1 MKRATIAPARAFAK
15 GPGSERMAL
24 EELLVQLSVDARWS
38 AAELRHTPEGTI
50 VQRGTARVLL
60 VDAERV
66 VAEPDL
72 VARAVRGDHGLLIV
86 GAAPARAKE
95 VLRPG
100 SNVAVLDDGAD
111 DDQAFLAIDGLL
123 ERVELKQSAATN
135 VRELSRSR
143 YELDEFVTIARA
155 IARER
160 DIDKLL
166 ALILEKSRYL
176 TGADA
181 GSIYVLEHEPAAEQ
195 GVAAQGGRRLRFK
208 LSQNDSLEFEAREH
222 TIPVSAQSIAGAAA
236 LARQPINVADVY
248 QLDAQKPYTFDPSFD
263 KRVGY
268 RTVSMLAMPMISAED
283 EVIGVIQ
290 LINKKKD
297 SRVRLAAPA
306 DFQREVT
313 SFDERAEELSSALA
327 AQAGIALENALLY
340 EEIQRIF
347 DGFVHASVRAI
358 EQRDPT
364 TSGHSQRVAALA
376 CTLAEHLAGVRD
388 GVHAST
394 EFSREQLRELHY
406 ASLLHDFG
414 KIGVREQVL
423 VKAKKLYPHELQSIR
438 DRVHYALKCVEAD
451 SLARKIALLQAG
463 GGAADLHAL
472 DLDLTA
478 RKASLLAALE
488 TISQANE
495 PTVMAEGDFTR
506 IAEIFGMMVGDG
518 RGEAF
523 RLLRESELHALQT
536 PRGSLVASEY
546 DEIRSHV
553 VHTYNFLSQI
563 PWGKGMAQIPLIAGA
578 HHERL
583 NGTGYP
589 RGLKADE
596 IPLQSK
602 IMSVADIYDALTAAD
617 RPYKRALPVD
627 RALQILDFEVRD
639 GHLDAELVKLFREA
653 KIYES
658 VERKLKY

>member
-1 MKRATIAPARAFAK
+1 
-15 GPGSERMAL
+15 MAL
-24 EELLVQLSVDARWS
+24 EDLLAQLSVDARWS
-38 AAELRHTPEGTI
+38 AAELRQTPDGTI
-50 VQRGTARVLL
+50 VQRGAARVLL
-60 VDAERV
+60 VDADRV
-66 VAEPDL
+66 VAEPEL
-72 VARAVRGDHGLLIV
+72 VERAIRGDHGLLIV
-86 GAAPARAKE
+86 GAAPPRAKE

-100 SNVAVLDDGAD
+100 SSVAVLDDGAD

-123 ERVELKQSAATN
+123 ERVELKQSAANN
-135 VRELSRSR
+135 VRALSRSR
-143 YELDEFVTIARA
+143 YELDEFVTTARA

-160 DIDKLL
+160 DSDKLL

-181 GSIYVLEHEPAAEQ
+181 GSIYVVESRPD
-195 GVAAQGGRRLRFK
+195 GSRRLRFK
-208 LSQNDSLEFEAREH
+208 LSQNDSVEFEAREH
-222 TIPVSAQSIAGAAA
+222 TILVSAQSIAGAAV

-268 RTVSMLAMPMISAED
+268 RTRSMLAMPMISAED

-290 LINKKKD
+290 LINKKRD
-297 SRVRLAAPA
+297 PRMRLQSAE
-306 DFQREVT
+306 DFAREVI

-340 EEIQRIF
+340 AEIQRIF

-376 CTLAEHLAGVRD
+376 CTLAEKVDASAEGVYAP
-388 GVHAST
+388 VH
-394 EFSREQLRELHY
+394 FSREQLRELHY

-423 VKAKKLYPHELQSIR
+423 VKAKKLYPHELQAIR
-438 DRVHYALKCVEAD
+438 DRVQYALKCVEAD
-451 SLARKIALLQAG
+451 SLARKISLMQAG

-472 DLDLTA
+472 DLDLAA
-478 RKASLLAALE
+478 RKASLMAAFD
-488 TISQANE
+488 TITQANE
-495 PTVMAEGDFTR
+495 PSVMAEGDFTR
-506 IAEIFGMMVGDG
+506 IAEIFGMTIGDG
-518 RGEAF
+518 RGESF
-523 RLLRESELHALQT
+523 RLLRESELQALQT

-563 PWGKGMAQIPLIAGA
+563 PWGKGMADIPKIAGS

-589 RGLKADE
+589 KGLRAEE

-602 IMSVADIYDALTAAD
+602 IMSIADIYDALTAAD
-617 RPYKRALPVD
+617 RPYKRALPLE

-653 KIYES
+653 RVYES
-658 VERKLKY
+658 VERKLAY

>member
-1 MKRATIAPARAFAK
+1 
-15 GPGSERMAL
+15 MAL
-24 EELLVQLSVDARWS
+24 EDLLAQLSVDARWS
-38 AAELRHTPEGTI
+38 AAELRETPEGTI
-50 VQRGTARVLL
+50 VQRGAARVLL
-60 VDAERV
+60 VSAERV
-66 VAEPDL
+66 VAEPEL
-72 VARAVRGDHGLLIV
+72 VERAIHGDHGLLIV
-86 GAAPARAKE
+86 GAAPPRAKE

-100 SNVAVLDDGAD
+100 SSVAVLDDGAD

-123 ERVELKQSAATN
+123 ERVELKQSAANN
-135 VRELSRSR
+135 VRALSRSR
-143 YELDEFVTIARA
+143 YELDEFVTTARA

-166 ALILEKSRYL
+166 ALILEKSRWL

-181 GSIYVLEHEPAAEQ
+181 GSIYVVESRASDA
-195 GVAAQGGRRLRFK
+195 GRRLRFK

-222 TIPVSAQSIAGAAA
+222 TIPVSAQSIAGAAV

-268 RTVSMLAMPMISAED
+268 RTRSMLAMPMISAED

-290 LINKKKD
+290 LINKKRD
-297 SRVRLAAPA
+297 VRVRLQTQE
-306 DFQREVT
+306 DFEREVIG
-313 SFDERAEELSSALA
+313 FDERAEELSSALA

-340 EEIQRIF
+340 GEIQRIF

-364 TSGHSQRVAALA
+364 TSGHSQRVASLA
-376 CTLAEHLAGVRD
+376 CTLAETVD
-388 GVHAST
+388 ASS
-394 EFSREQLRELHY
+394 EGLYAAARFSREQLRELHY

-423 VKAKKLYPHELQSIR
+423 VKAKKLYPHELQAIR
-438 DRVHYALKCVEAD
+438 DRVQYALKCVEAD
-451 SLARKIALLQAG
+451 SLARKISLMQAG

-472 DLDLTA
+472 DLDLAA
-478 RKASLLAALE
+478 RKASLLAAFD

-506 IAEIFGMMVGDG
+506 IAEIFGMTIGDG
-518 RGEAF
+518 RGESF

-563 PWGKGMAQIPLIAGA
+563 PWGKGMSNIPKIAGS

-589 RGLKADE
+589 NGLKADE

-602 IMSVADIYDALTAAD
+602 IMSIADIYDALTAAD
-617 RPYKRALPVD
+617 RPYKKALPLE

-639 GHLDAELVKLFREA
+639 GHLDAELVKVFREA
-653 KIYES
+653 RVYES
-658 VERKLKY
+658 VDRKLAY

>member
-1 MKRATIAPARAFAK
+1 
-15 GPGSERMAL
+15 MAL
-24 EELLVQLSVDARWS
+24 ENLLAQLSVDARWS
-38 AAELRHTPEGTI
+38 AAELRQTEEGSY

-60 VDAERV
+60 VSAERV
-66 VAEPDL
+66 VAEPEL
-72 VARAVRGDHGLLIV
+72 VERAIRGEHGLLIV
-86 GAAPARAKE
+86 GAAPERAKE

-111 DDQAFLAIDGLL
+111 DDQAYLAIDGLL
-123 ERVELKQSAATN
+123 ERVELKQNAANN

-181 GSIYVLEHEPAAEQ
+181 GSIYVVEEPSANST
-195 GVAAQGGRRLRFK
+195 VVDGGRRLRFK
-208 LSQNDSLEFEAREH
+208 LSQNDSLEFQARTH
-222 TIPVSAQSIAGAAA
+222 SIAISAQSIAGAAA
-236 LARQPINVADVY
+236 FARQPINVADVY
-248 QLDAQKPYTFDPSFD
+248 QLDTQKPYTFDPSFD

-268 RTVSMLAMPMISAED
+268 HTTSMLAMPMISAED

-290 LINKKKD
+290 LINRK
-297 SRVRLAAPA
+297 RNAAAKLTAPE
-306 DFQREVT
+306 DFAREVV
-313 SFDERAEELSSALA
+313 SFDERAEELVSALA

-340 EEIQRIF
+340 EEIHRIF

-364 TSGHSQRVAALA
+364 TSGHSMRVASLA
-376 CTLAEHLAGVRD
+376 CSLAERLD
-388 GVHAST
+388 GVT
-394 EFSREQLRELHY
+394 EGKYAATKFSRDQLRELHY

-423 VKAKKLYPHELQSIR
+423 VKAKKLYPHELESIR
-438 DRVHYALKCVEAD
+438 DRIQYALKCVEAD
-451 SLARKIALLQAG
+451 VLARKISLMQAG

-472 DLDLTA
+472 DLDLAA
-478 RKASLLAALE
+478 RKASLTAALE

-506 IAEIFGMMVGDG
+506 IAEIFGMTFGDG
-518 RGEAF
+518 RPEPF
-523 RLLRESELHALQT
+523 KLLRESELHALQT

-563 PWGKGMAQIPLIAGA
+563 PWGKGMDQIPLIAGA

-589 RGLKADE
+589 RGLKAED
-596 IPLQSK
+596 IPVQSK

-617 RPYKRALPVD
+617 RPYKKALPLE

-639 GHLDAELVKLFREA
+639 GHVDAELVRIFKEA
-653 KIYES
+653 RVFEQT
-658 VERKLKY
+658 ERDLKY

>member
-1 MKRATIAPARAFAK
+1 
-15 GPGSERMAL
+15 MAL

-60 VDAERV
+60 VSAERV
-66 VAEPDL
+66 VAEPEL
-72 VARAVRGDHGLLIV
+72 VERAIRGDHGLLIV

-111 DDQAFLAIDGLL
+111 DDQAYLAIDGLL
-123 ERVELKQSAATN
+123 ERVELKQNAVNNT
-135 VRELSRSR
+135 RELSRSR

-160 DIDKLL
+160 DTDKLL

-181 GSIYVLEHEPAAEQ
+181 GSIYVLEPEPPLTGSKPPA
-195 GVAAQGGRRLRFK
+195 VHSGRKLRFK
-208 LSQNDSLEFEAREH
+208 LSQNDSREFQAREY

-236 LARQPINVADVY
+236 LSRQPINVGDVY

-290 LINKKKD
+290 LINRKRDPRAKLTD
-297 SRVRLAAPA
+297 PA
-306 DFQREVT
+306 DFTREVT
-313 SFDERAEELSSALA
+313 NFDERAEELVSALA

-340 EEIQRIF
+340 QEIQRIF

-376 CTLAEHLAGVRD
+376 CTLAERIDSASDGPYAGTR
-388 GVHAST
+388 
-394 EFSREQLRELHY
+394 FSRDQLRELHY

-438 DRVHYALKCVEAD
+438 DRINYALKCVEAD
-451 SLARKIALLQAG
+451 TLARKISLMQAG

-506 IAEIFGMMVGDG
+506 IAEIFGMTVGDG
-518 RGEAF
+518 RGESF

-563 PWGKGMAQIPLIAGA
+563 PWGKGMAQIPIIAGA
-578 HHERL
+578 HHERV

-589 RGLKADE
+589 RGLKAEE

-617 RPYKRALPVD
+617 RPYKKALPLE
-627 RALQILDFEVRD
+627 RALQILDFEVKD
-639 GHLDAELVKLFREA
+639 GHLDAELVKLFRES
-653 KIYES
+653 KVYES
-658 VERKLKY
+658 TERKLRY

>member
-1 MKRATIAPARAFAK
+1 
-15 GPGSERMAL
+15 MAL
-24 EELLVQLSVDARWS
+24 DDLLAQLSVDARWS
-38 AAELRHTPEGTI
+38 AAELLHTPEGAI
-50 VQRGTARVLL
+50 VQRGAARVLL
-60 VDAERV
+60 VNAERV
-66 VAEPDL
+66 VAEPEL
-72 VARAVRGDHGLLIV
+72 VERAIRGDHGLLIV
-86 GAAPARAKE
+86 GAAPERAKE

-100 SNVAVLDDGAD
+100 SSVAVLDDGAD

-123 ERVELKQSAATN
+123 ERVELKQSAAN
-135 VRELSRSR
+135 RVRELSRSR

-181 GSIYVLEHEPAAEQ
+181 GSIYVIEADPAAPAQ
-195 GVAAQGGRRLRFK
+195 PRTGRASDAARSAAGRRLRFK
-208 LSQNDSLEFEAREH
+208 LSQNDSLEFQARDH
-222 TIPVSAQSIAGAAA
+222 TVPVSAQSIAGAAA
-236 LARQPINVADVY
+236 LSRQPINVADVY
-248 QLDAQKPYTFDPSFD
+248 HLDATKPYTFDPSFD
-263 KRVGY
+263 RRVGY

-290 LINKKKD
+290 LINRK
-297 SRVRLAAPA
+297 RTPGQRLAAPE
-306 DFQREVT
+306 DFEREVT
-313 SFDERAEELSSALA
+313 SFDERAEELVSALA

-340 EEIQRIF
+340 TEIQRIF

-364 TSGHSQRVAALA
+364 TSGHSQRVASLA
-376 CTLAEHLAGVRD
+376 CTLAERLDAASDGPYAGT
-388 GVHAST
+388 H
-394 EFSREQLRELHY
+394 FSREQLRELHY

-423 VKAKKLYPHELQSIR
+423 VKAKKLYPHELQAIR
-438 DRVHYALKCVEAD
+438 DRVQYALKCVEAD
-451 SLARKIALLQAG
+451 TLARKIALIQAG

-472 DLDLTA
+472 DLDLAA

-506 IAEIFGMMVGDG
+506 IAEVFGMTFSDG
-518 RGEAF
+518 RAEPL
-523 RLLRESELHALQT
+523 RLLQQPELHALQT

-546 DEIRSHV
+546 DEIRAHV

-563 PWGKGMAQIPLIAGA
+563 PWGKSMAQIPLIAGA
-578 HHERL
+578 HHERV

-589 RGLKADE
+589 RGLRAE
-596 IPLQSK
+596 QIPVQSK
-602 IMSVADIYDALTAAD
+602 IMSVADIFDALTAAD
-617 RPYKRALPVD
+617 RPYKRALPLAK
-627 RALQILDFEVRD
+627 ALEILDFEVRD
-639 GHLDAELVKLFREA
+639 GHLDADLVKLFREA
-653 KIYES
+653 KVYDA
-658 VERKLKY
+658 VDRKLAY

>member
-1 MKRATIAPARAFAK
+1 
-15 GPGSERMAL
+15 MAL
-24 EELLVQLSVDARWS
+24 EDLLAQLSVDARWS
-38 AAELRHTPEGTI
+38 AAELRQTPDGTI
-50 VQRGTARVLL
+50 VQRGAARVLL
-60 VDAERV
+60 VSADRV
-66 VAEPDL
+66 VAEPEL
-72 VARAVRGDHGLLIV
+72 VERAIRGDHGLLIV
-86 GAAPARAKE
+86 GAAPPRAKE

-100 SNVAVLDDGAD
+100 SSVAVLDDGAD

-123 ERVELKQSAATN
+123 ERVELKQSAANN
-135 VRELSRSR
+135 VRALSRSR
-143 YELDEFVTIARA
+143 YELDEFVTTARA

-181 GSIYVLEHEPAAEQ
+181 GSIYVVESPAAD
-195 GVAAQGGRRLRFK
+195 GGRRLRFK

-222 TIPVSAQSIAGAAA
+222 TIPVSAQSIAGAAV

-268 RTVSMLAMPMISAED
+268 RTRSMLAMPMISAED

-290 LINKKKD
+290 LINKKRD
-297 SRVRLAAPA
+297 PRVRLETQE
-306 DFQREVT
+306 DFTREVI

-340 EEIQRIF
+340 GEIQRIF

-376 CTLAEHLAGVRD
+376 CTLAERID
-388 GVHAST
+388 GST
-394 EFSREQLRELHY
+394 EGLYAPARFSRDQLRELHY

-438 DRVHYALKCVEAD
+438 DRVQYALKCVEAD
-451 SLARKIALLQAG
+451 SLARKISLMQAG

-472 DLDLTA
+472 DLDLAA
-478 RKASLLAALE
+478 RKASLIAAFD

-506 IAEIFGMMVGDG
+506 IAEIFGMTIGDG
-518 RGEAF
+518 RGESF

-563 PWGKGMAQIPLIAGA
+563 PWGKGMEDIPKIAGS
-578 HHERL
+578 HHERV

-589 RGLKADE
+589 NGLKAEE

-617 RPYKRALPVD
+617 RPYKRALPLE

-653 KIYES
+653 KVYES
-658 VERKLKY
+658 VERKLAY

>member
-1 MKRATIAPARAFAK
+1 MKRATIGNGRAIANNL
-15 GPGSERMAL
+15 GSERMAL
-24 EELLVQLSVDARWS
+24 EDLLAQLSVDARWS
-38 AAELRHTPEGTI
+38 AAELLHTPEGMV
-50 VQRGTARVLL
+50 VQRRAARVLL
-60 VDAERV
+60 VSAERV
-66 VAEPDL
+66 IAEPEL
-72 VARAVRGDHGLLIV
+72 VERAIRGEHGLLIV

-100 SNVAVLDDGAD
+100 STVAVLDDGAD
-111 DDQAFLAIDGLL
+111 DDQAYLAIDGLL
-123 ERVELKQSAATN
+123 ERVELKQNAAN
-135 VRELSRSR
+135 SVRELSRSR

-181 GSIYVLEHEPAAEQ
+181 GSIYVLDPEPDE
-195 GVAAQGGRRLRFK
+195 GGGRRLRFK
-208 LSQNDSLEFEAREH
+208 LSQNDSVTFEARAH
-222 TIPVSAQSIAGAAA
+222 TIKVSAQSIAGAAA
-236 LARQPINVADVY
+236 LSRQPINVADVY
-248 QLDAQKPYTFDPSFD
+248 QLDSQKPYTFDPSFD

-290 LINKKKD
+290 LINKKRD
-297 SRVRLAAPA
+297 SRARLASTA
-306 DFQREVT
+306 DFERDVT
-313 SFDERAEELSSALA
+313 SFDERAEELLSALA

-340 EEIQRIF
+340 AEIQHIF

-376 CTLAEHLAGVRD
+376 CTLAEHLD
-388 GVHAST
+388 GIREGTHAAT
-394 EFSREQLRELHY
+394 RFTREQLRELHY

-423 VKAKKLYPHELQSIR
+423 VKAKKLYPHELQAIR

-451 SLARKIALLQAG
+451 VLARKLALLQAG
-463 GGAADLHAL
+463 GGSADLHAL

-478 RKASLLAALE
+478 RKASLLAALD

-495 PTVMAEGDFTR
+495 PSVMAEGDFTR
-506 IAEIFGMMVGDG
+506 IAEIFGMQFSDG
-518 RGEAF
+518 REPF
-523 RLLRESELHALQT
+523 KLLREPELQALQT

-546 DEIRSHV
+546 DEIRLHV

-563 PWGKGMAQIPLIAGA
+563 PWGKGMAQIPKIAGS

-589 RGLKADE
+589 DGLKADE

-617 RPYKRALPVD
+617 RPYKKALPLGRALE
-627 RALQILDFEVRD
+627 ILDFEVRD
-639 GHLDAELVKLFREA
+639 GHLDPELVKVFREA

-658 VERKLKY
+658 VDRKLKY

>member
-1 MKRATIAPARAFAK
+1 
-15 GPGSERMAL
+15 
-24 EELLVQLSVDARWS
+24 
-38 AAELRHTPEGTI
+38 
-50 VQRGTARVLL
+50 
-60 VDAERV
+60 
-66 VAEPDL
+66 
-72 VARAVRGDHGLLIV
+72 
-86 GAAPARAKE
+86 
-95 VLRPG
+95 
-100 SNVAVLDDGAD
+100 
-111 DDQAFLAIDGLL
+111 
-123 ERVELKQSAATN
+123 
-135 VRELSRSR
+135 
-143 YELDEFVTIARA
+143 
-155 IARER
+155 
-160 DIDKLL
+160 
-166 ALILEKSRYL
+166 
-176 TGADA
+176 
-181 GSIYVLEHEPAAEQ
+181 
-195 GVAAQGGRRLRFK
+195 
-208 LSQNDSLEFEAREH
+208 
-222 TIPVSAQSIAGAAA
+222 
-236 LARQPINVADVY
+236 
-248 QLDAQKPYTFDPSFD
+248 
-263 KRVGY
+263 
-268 RTVSMLAMPMISAED
+268 
-283 EVIGVIQ
+283 
-290 LINKKKD
+290 
-297 SRVRLAAPA
+297 
-306 DFQREVT
+306 
-313 SFDERAEELSSALA
+313 
-327 AQAGIALENALLY
+327 ENALLY
-340 EEIQRIF
+340 QEIQRIF

-376 CTLAEHLAGVRD
+376 CTLAERIDGASDGLYAGT
-388 GVHAST
+388 H
-394 EFSREQLRELHY
+394 FSREQLRELHY

-438 DRVHYALKCVEAD
+438 DRINYALKCVEAD
-451 SLARKIALLQAG
+451 TLTRKISLMQAG

-506 IAEIFGMMVGDG
+506 IAEIFGMTVGDG
-518 RGEAF
+518 RGESF

-578 HHERL
+578 HHERV

-617 RPYKRALPVD
+617 RPYKKALPLE
-627 RALQILDFEVRD
+627 RALQILDFEVKD

-653 KIYES
+653 KVYES
-658 VERKLKY
+658 TERKLRY

>member
-1 MKRATIAPARAFAK
+1 
-15 GPGSERMAL
+15 MAL
-24 EELLVQLSVDARWS
+24 DELLVQLSVDARWS
-38 AAELRHTPEGTI
+38 AAELQHTPEGAI
-50 VQRGTARVLL
+50 VQRGAARVLL
-60 VDAERV
+60 VSAERV
-66 VAEPDL
+66 VAEPEL
-72 VARAVRGDHGLLIV
+72 VERAIRGDHGLLIV

-143 YELDEFVTIARA
+143 YELDELVTIARA

-160 DIDKLL
+160 DTDKLL

-181 GSIYVLEHEPAAEQ
+181 GSIYVLESDPAA
-195 GVAAQGGRRLRFK
+195 GPPSLPAKGRRLRFK
-208 LSQNDSLEFEAREH
+208 LSQNDSLEFQAREH

-297 SRVRLAAPA
+297 PRARLALPV

-376 CTLAEHLAGVRD
+376 CTLAEHLDGARD
-388 GVHAST
+388 GAHAST
-394 EFSREQLRELHY
+394 RFSRDQLRELHY

-438 DRVHYALKCVEAD
+438 DRVQYALKCVEAD
-451 SLARKIALLQAG
+451 TLARKIALLQAG

-472 DLDLTA
+472 DLDLVA

-506 IAEIFGMMVGDG
+506 IAEIFGTTIADG
-518 RGEAF
+518 RGESF

-553 VHTYNFLSQI
+553 VHTYNFLAQI
-563 PWGKGMAQIPLIAGA
+563 PWGKGMAQIPSIAGA

-583 NGTGYP
+583 NGSGYP
-589 RGLKADE
+589 RGLKTDE

-639 GHLDAELVKLFREA
+639 GHLDGELVKVFREA

-658 VERKLKY
+658 VERKLAY